1 MVVFLLQMC
10 VVQAALWTGLITNNQ
25 WIDYPALKLSWRQK
39 NSNFFSF
46 PLLGYLPHS
55 EHIHKICLID
65 SEKVCTYGDIIIS
78 LRVPTDQHCTVQNVG
93 RSILWN
99 KIKISHICKFVSWRL
114 TRHSHVRSLL
124 VFRSSQ
130 LTGCIITV
138 PLRSLGHLH
147 MGGFCSFMEPH
158 RDEQWVIWCKPSGV
172 MFSKTWVHQPA
183 AKTRR
188 CVPSTAPSNLNES
201 FSSALCGVLNLTVKN
216 KLSRSAVFRL
226 L

>member
-55 EHIHKICLID
+55 ENIHKICLID

-114 TRHSHVRSLL
+114 TRHSHVRFIARVQEQSADRLHYHSSIEKSWAPPYGWLL
-124 VFRSSQ
+124 LLHGATQRWAMSDLMQAQWSHVLQ
-130 LTGCIITV
+130 N
-138 PLRSLGHLH
+138 LG
-147 MGGFCSFMEPH
+147 
-158 RDEQWVIWCKPSGV
+158 
-172 MFSKTWVHQPA
+172 A
-183 AKTRR
+183 
-188 CVPSTAPSNLNES
+188 STS
-201 FSSALCGVLNLTVKN
+201 C
-216 KLSRSAVFRL
+216 
-226 L
+226 